1 MAGFTLIIHY
11 KMGVLKT
18 QVIEHFTRVFRK
30 ELGHQWWCWW
40 VPVGRLRRAPK
51 ELRTVSDGC
60 VLAPARSGGIPPGVA
75 GLRGMSCCLGTAT
88 FPFYCL
94 TLLFAVVV
102 SRVVVAIVPARWL
115 PASLQLRGQ
124 LQWWPVVLVVTGV
137 CCLQLCLHAAACRCW
152 WLSPA
157 AAVAAP
163 SRGLVCSPGA
173 VVAAGL
179 L

>member
-1 MAGFTLIIHY
+1 MDISGGVGGSLWGGFGGPQKSCAQFPT
-11 KMGVLKT
+11 GVFWPQSALST
-18 QVIEHFTRVFRK
+18 
-30 ELGHQWWCWW
+30 
-40 VPVGRLRRAPK
+40 
-51 ELRTVSDGC
+51 
-60 VLAPARSGGIPPGVA
+60 GGIPPGVA
-75 GLRGMSCCLGTAT
+75 GLRGISCCLGTAT

-102 SRVVVAIVPARWL
+102 SRVVVALVPARWL

-124 LQWWPVVLVVTGV
+124 LRWWPVVLVVTGV

-163 SRGLVCSPGA
+163 SRGLVCSQGA